1 MIAVCFSVYA
11 VFPVAAAEEY
21 FHHQKINDVM
31 TSTLQSSTIFAV
43 LLGVLFVLLDGLS
56 LSCSDQP
63 LYAAISKL

>member
-43 LLGVLFVLLDGLS
+43 LLSFLACFNPFYLFYWTV
-56 LSCSDQP
+56 
-63 LYAAISKL
+63 